1 MGSVNNFWHKSI
13 SVYALLTVITITCTA
28 QYQHNYKIRKVSSP
42 QSKEMLQR
50 LDDMFEIESTTV
62 FKDYQRDPVV
72 QSINIERLTALRKSI
87 KQGYFLVDDTLQQF
101 VNAVLERIVRA
112 NGLHEQVKRYA
123 FIADNAARSASCH
136 GKGIFI
142 VNVGLIAAINKE
154 DQLAFVLAHE
164 LAHDELGHIR
174 EKILLERTAKLQ
186 AKSKKLT
193 RQVFG
198 YNDEIDIEEL
208 EEYRNTA
215 YQVMRY
221 SRGAETLADS
231 LGLVYLSKAGYQK
244 TGALELLELLKEG
257 QKPKY
262 EIGVDFFLP
271 FDSPQYPFQSYW
283 LNEKPGVYNAARKGS
298 TNVFSYDSLLTHPD
312 LKRRQAYINAAR
324 YEDVLYTSDIQ
335 TNPSISIALSELQI
349 IQSALR
355 AGKLDLTLYYALQ
368 MLKKYPDNAFVISRI
383 GIALMYSLTAKDHN
397 IFRNIV
403 SPYTATY
410 NEEQRLLNNFLYN
423 LERRELGEVA
433 YHFMKR
439 KDNFNPEERSHY
451 YLLWRICDLTYRYDE
466 KNSLAKLYSS
476 KFRSDISTF
485 NFKKE

>member
-1 MGSVNNFWHKSI
+1 MDSVNSFSFKLI
-13 SVYALLTVITITCTA
+13 SLYALFTVITIACA
-28 QYQHNYKIRKVSSP
+28 GQYQHHYKIRKVSSP
-42 QSKEMLQR
+42 QSDDMLQR
-50 LDDMFEIESTTV
+50 LDDMFEIESITD

-72 QSINIERLTALRKSI
+72 QSINIERLAALRKSV
-87 KQGYFLVDDTLQQF
+87 KHGYFLADDTLQQF

-112 NGLHEQVKRYA
+112 NGLSEQVKRYA
-123 FIADNAARSASCH
+123 FIADNDDRSASCH

-174 EKILLERTAKLQ
+174 EKILLERTVKLQ

-193 RQVFG
+193 KQVFG
-198 YNDEIDIEEL
+198 YNDDVDIEEL

-215 YQVMRY
+215 YRVMRY
-221 SRGAETLADS
+221 SRDAETLADS

-262 EIGVDFFLP
+262 DIGVDFFLP

-312 LKRRQAYINAAR
+312 LQRRQAYIHAAH
-324 YEDVLYTSDIQ
+324 YEDVKYTPGTQ
-335 TNPSISIALSELQI
+335 TNPSISIAISELQI
-349 IQSALR
+349 IHSSLR
-355 AGKLDLTLYYALQ
+355 AGKFDLTLYYAMQ

-383 GIALMYSLTAKDHN
+383 GIVLVNSLTAKDQN
-397 IFRNIV
+397 IFRSIV
-403 SPYTATY
+403 SPYTGTY
-410 NEEQRLLNNFLYN
+410 NEAQRLMNNLLYN
-423 LERRELGEVA
+423 LERKELGEVA
-433 YHFMKR
+433 YHFIKR
-439 KDNFNPEERSHY
+439 KDNFNQEERSHY

-466 KNSLAKLYSS
+466 KSSLAKLYSS

-485 NFKKE
+485 SFKKE